1 MHDKSHITRVFL
13 YRAVSNYPLTDFIA
27 LYGVLLAGAIVFALV
42 FIRPR
47 VERLLVA
54 GRVKVAVASKSALG

>member
-42 FIRPR
+42 FI
-47 VERLLVA
+47 VLSWSVC
-54 GRVKVAVASKSALG
+54 